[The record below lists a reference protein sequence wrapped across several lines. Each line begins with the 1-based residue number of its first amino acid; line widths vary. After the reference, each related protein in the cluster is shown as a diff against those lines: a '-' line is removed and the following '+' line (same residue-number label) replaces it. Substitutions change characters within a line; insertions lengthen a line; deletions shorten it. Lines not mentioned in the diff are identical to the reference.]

1 MFKYLI
7 KIAEIFTFIILFS
20 ISYSIEKKILFIG
33 IDGCRADALE
43 IANTPNI
50 DSLIQ
55 NGIYNNEALSS
66 INGQPTYSGPGWSS
80 MVTGV
85 WMDKHGVSDN
95 SFSGSNFEDYPPFTS
110 LLEENGNN
118 YHMASF
124 IMWSPIHTEIFNE
137 TMDYNELHN
146 IYDNSVAIGAANYL
160 ENTPEI
166 DLLFLA
172 FDHVDHAGHS
182 YGFGTQI
189 TNYINIISQVDEYIG
204 YVINAL
210 ENRPTYLEEEWLII
224 ITSDHG
230 GNLSGHG
237 GQTIEERLIPII
249 LSGNSVDSSNI
260 PDQLYII
267 DIVPTLIQFLGEDIK
282 CNWEI
287 AGNSFGLYSNE
298 YPIIE
303 CPQCPS
309 QIQSSIN
316 YNNYDIELSWN
327 ENFIDGYQYRI
338 YRNSDFLVE
347 LNGNIQSFIDFPN
360 LIGIQNQTEINYLIQ
375 LETLNEELI
384 CSSSTQIILPIG
396 KTILEQNFDGLE
408 LNPAQDE
415 ALIENGGCTD
425 AIDENVIGWTNISPP
440 NWTIDNTQMPN
451 SGTIEWRGWS
461 YATKQFWIN
470 AEDQLRSQ
478 FYDGNNILAIA
489 DPDEWDDCE
498 NASSFGSFNSTLSSP
513 MIQVPSNVN
522 LKLSFNS
529 HYRNEAPQE
538 AFLRT
543 LNSLGQDT
551 ILMHYSNDN
560 NSDNN
565 GEDALNKFLQF
576 SLPTY
581 NSDEFQFNWEMAN
594 AGNNWYWAIDN
605 IVVQIETPALG
616 DINDDG
622 IINILDIII
631 IVNIILGIQESNE
644 ILIFISDINRDGLV
658 NIIDVIILLNYIIQ
672 P

>member
-1 MFKYLI
+1 
-7 KIAEIFTFIILFS
+7 
-20 ISYSIEKKILFIG
+20 
-33 IDGCRADALE
+33 
-43 IANTPNI
+43 
-50 DSLIQ
+50 
-55 NGIYNNEALSS
+55 
-66 INGQPTYSGPGWSS
+66 
-80 MVTGV
+80 
-85 WMDKHGVSDN
+85 
-95 SFSGSNFEDYPPFTS
+95 
-110 LLEENGNN
+110 
-118 YHMASF
+118 
-124 IMWSPIHTEIFNE
+124 
-137 TMDYNELHN
+137 
-146 IYDNSVAIGAANYL
+146 
-160 ENTPEI
+160 
-166 DLLFLA
+166 
-172 FDHVDHAGHS
+172 
-182 YGFGTQI
+182 
-189 TNYINIISQVDEYIG
+189 
-204 YVINAL
+204 
-210 ENRPTYLEEEWLII
+210 
-224 ITSDHG
+224 
-230 GNLSGHG
+230 
-237 GQTIEERLIPII
+237 
-249 LSGNSVDSSNI
+249 
-260 PDQLYII
+260 
-267 DIVPTLIQFLGEDIK
+267 
-282 CNWEI
+282 
-287 AGNSFGLYSNE
+287 
-298 YPIIE
+298 
-303 CPQCPS
+303 
-309 QIQSSIN
+309 
-316 YNNYDIELSWN
+316 
-327 ENFIDGYQYRI
+327 
-338 YRNSDFLVE
+338 
-347 LNGNIQSFIDFPN
+347 
-360 LIGIQNQTEINYLIQ
+360 
-375 LETLNEELI
+375 
-384 CSSSTQIILPIG
+384 
-396 KTILEQNFDGLE
+396 DGLE